1 VEPNLSYLCRRSLPL
16 SEDAILKKWEEQ
28 PMIKPRIEKVVV
40 NLSVGKS
47 GEPLEKASKV
57 LKELT
62 NQTPVKKKAKKSI
75 RDFGLRKGEAIACVV
90 TLRRQ
95 PAIDFLKKVLPVVD
109 NKISR
114 SSFDRQ
120 GNFAFGIKEHI
131 EIAGVKYD
139 PDVGIFGM
147 DVCVSVNRPG
157 NRVKIRRKHKNH
169 VGSKHLLTPEE
180 SIIFIKQTLGVEIV

>member
-1 VEPNLSYLCRRSLPL
+1 L
-16 SEDAILKKWEEQ
+16 LKQWEEQ
-28 PMIKPRIEKVVV
+28 PMLKPRIEKVVV

-62 NQTPVKKKAKKSI
+62 NQMPVKRKAKKTI
-75 RDFGLRKGEAIACVV
+75 RDFGVRQGEPIACVV
-90 TLRRQ
+90 TLRKQ
-95 PAIDFLKKVLPVVD
+95 KAIDFLKKVLPVVD

-114 SSFDRQ
+114 SSFDKQ

-147 DVCVSVNRPG
+147 DVCVSMSRPG
-157 NRVKIRRKHKNH
+157 YRVKNRRKGKAPL
-169 VGSKHLLTPEE
+169 GSKHVLTPEE
-180 SIIFIKQTLGVEIV
+180 AVVFVKQTLGVEIV

>member
-1 VEPNLSYLCRRSLPL
+1 M
-16 SEDAILKKWEEQ
+16 SEDEMLQKWEKQ
-28 PMIKPRIEKVVV
+28 PMFKPKIEKVVV
-40 NLSVGKS
+40 NLNVGKS

-62 NQTPVKKKAKKSI
+62 DQNPVKMKAKKTI
-75 RDFGLRKGEAIACVV
+75 REFGIRQGEPIAAVV
-90 TLRRQ
+90 TLRKQ
-95 PAIDFLKKVLPVVD
+95 KAIDFLKKVLPVVE

-114 SSFDRQ
+114 SSFDKQ

-147 DVCVSVNRPG
+147 DVCVSMSRPG
-157 NRVKIRRKHKNH
+157 YRVKNRRKEKARIGPKH
-169 VGSKHLLTPEE
+169 VLTPEE
-180 SIIFIKQTLGVEIV
+180 SVVFIKKTLGVEIV